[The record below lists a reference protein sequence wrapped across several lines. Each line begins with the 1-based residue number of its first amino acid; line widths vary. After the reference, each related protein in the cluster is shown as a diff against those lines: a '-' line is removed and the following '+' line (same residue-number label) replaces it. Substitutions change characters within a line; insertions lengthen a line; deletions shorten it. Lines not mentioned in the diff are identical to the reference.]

1 MINMSRK
8 GYIYKIVSDKCDK
21 YYIGSTLKTL
31 QDRFRVHKKFEG
43 YSSKPL
49 FDYDDVRI
57 ELIEE
62 MDVNDNKELYRRE
75 RELIIQNRDNLLNK
89 NYRFNDEELKVKSHE
104 YQKKKYEAKKEYYSE
119 KAKEYYRN
127 NIDSKREYYEKNREK
142 LLEYQKAKYQSKKAL
157 KQQAIETQ

>member
-1 MINMSRK
+1 MSRK

-21 YYIGSTLKTL
+21 YYIGSTLKSL

-62 MDVNDNKELYRRE
+62 LDVNDNKELYKRE
-75 RELIIQNRDNLLNK
+75 RELIIQNRDNLFNK
-89 NYRFNDEELKVKSHE
+89 NYIYSDDEKKVRTCE
-104 YQKKKYEAKKEYYSE
+104 YQKKKYQAKKDYYSD
-119 KAKEYYRN
+119 KAKEYYKN
-127 NIDSKREYYEKNREK
+127 NIESKRTYYEKNREK
-142 LLEYQKAKYQSKKAL
+142 LLEYQKANYHAKKAL
-157 KQQAIETQ
+157 KQKAIETQ